1 MITGGAGSLKFQDG
15 NDGKNFGITLNTRK
29 FLITAQQ
36 SSFSYQDVGY
46 FMVDAPANAFSLWTT
61 GTWRLNTTST
71 AADVVNRKLYVNGSV
86 GFNKDSLPNVTTIGT
101 ENFALVDNSTGQLKK
116 ATAANVATSLG
127 INTSTTWTPTY
138 TYTTNTSATSSGHF
152 RYQQLGDQIY
162 IHGDIVFNP
171 TSTGVAQ
178 LDITLPIANGITD
191 SYDVSGTGVAFDK
204 PAEPVEI
211 FYNNSGG
218 TIAFKTTITST
229 GTRTYK
235 FTAIM
240 RYQAP

>member
-1 MITGGAGSLKFQDG
+1 MNLHS
-15 NDGKNFGITLNTRK
+15 
-29 FLITAQQ
+29 
-36 SSFSYQDVGY
+36 
-46 FMVDAPANAFSLWTT
+46 T
-61 GTWRLNTTST
+61 GTLRLNSVST
-71 AADVVNRKLYVNGSV
+71 ATDVASRKLYVNGSV
-86 GFNKDSLPNVTTIGT
+86 GFNKDSLPTVTTIGT

-127 INTSTTWTPTY
+127 INTSATWTPTF

-152 RYQQLGDQIY
+152 RYQQIGDQIY
-162 IHGDIVFNP
+162 IHGDIVFIP

-178 LDITLPIANGITD
+178 VDITLPFANGITN

-204 PAEPVEI
+204 SAEPVEI

-218 TIAFKTTITST
+218 TIAFKTTVAAT

-240 RYQAP
+240 HYQAP